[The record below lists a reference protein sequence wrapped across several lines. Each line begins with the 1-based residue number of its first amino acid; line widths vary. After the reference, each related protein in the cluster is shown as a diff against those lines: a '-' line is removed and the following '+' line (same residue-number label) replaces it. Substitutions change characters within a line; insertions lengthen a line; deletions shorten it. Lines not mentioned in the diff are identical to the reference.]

1 MTNSQQGRVAREL
14 NESRHQ
20 LNESQSLLRECLD
33 ELARREAAKQQE
45 AEVMAA
51 KKQEAEVMAAA
62 AAQNASVAQAALE
75 AVREQLN
82 TTNVQSAARLEA
94 TQAELASLR
103 AQLESSRAQAAEE
116 RVALQAEVAETQT
129 QAAELME
136 QRMAAAAAQAAAQ
149 AAALLEKELEK
160 EKERAQAEAVAAR
173 LALSAMEATLSQT
186 QEEMAKVLEMARAQE
201 MAVATRL
208 NMPWRVKQLSTEAA
222 GAERRSIIIAAAPT
236 AGHKAEALAFYSNR
250 QWRQQPSPERAE
262 KEEPRVNSIGKVVR
276 RQRES
281 FLPRTRVVA
290 NASDGDADGTSVSA

>member
-1 MTNSQQGRVAREL
+1 
-14 NESRHQ
+14 
-20 LNESQSLLRECLD
+20 
-33 ELARREAAKQQE
+33 
-45 AEVMAA
+45 
-51 KKQEAEVMAAA
+51 
-62 AAQNASVAQAALE
+62 
-75 AVREQLN
+75 
-82 TTNVQSAARLEA
+82 
-94 TQAELASLR
+94 
-103 AQLESSRAQAAEE
+103 
-116 RVALQAEVAETQT
+116 
-129 QAAELME
+129 
-136 QRMAAAAAQAAAQ
+136 MAAAAAQAAAQ

-208 NMPWRVKQLSTEAA
+208 NMPWRVKQLSIEAA

-250 QWRQQPSPERAE
+250 QWCQQPSPERAE
-262 KEEPRVNSIGKVVR
+262 KEPRVNSIGKVVR